1 MIQLDLTLPHPL
13 IVSLAALSRM
23 FAVMV
28 AWLLLL
34 RSAVRCAREAARA

>member
-28 AWLLLL
+28 AWLL
-34 RSAVRCAREAARA
+34 RSAVRCAQEAARA